1 MDTRVDAVRPTTDA
15 HPETSMTTTRP
26 DLGPLRGTERIA
38 CVIRLA
44 VGLLTFVMTAQFAP
58 SASALAVAAGVTA
71 VGWSVLMF
79 IALRSD
85 LAPDQVGRLAS
96 WSHWFDIVLAL
107 SVYAVFLPDPEA
119 TPVAA
124 LPLLAYRLA
133 LRHGTAG
140 LVAGAVAFV
149 GLVAGRIAFTRVA
162 QGEFLVRPPMLMAWA
177 LTATLVLVLASEAR
191 SRAAAARAAGEH
203 REVRV
208 ASDDAAATSQP
219 AALRADRPRTVHVP
233 APSTGDER
241 LDSLAACLALKVE
254 TPQPVRLTD
263 RELEVLVLL
272 GEGHSYGAIASGLFI
287 SQSTVRNHV
296 HNLRAKL
303 DLSDRAD
310 LQKLAQAVAARSA
323 VAAAGSGAPQPSAR
337 TPAEAEPIAGAQPG
351 GIRPDG
357 GAAMG
362 PRRRPAPR

>member
-1 MDTRVDAVRPTTDA
+1 MDTRVDALRPTADA
-15 HPETSMTTTRP
+15 HPEAAMTTARP

-58 SASALAVAAGVTA
+58 LASALAVAAGVTA

-96 WSHWFDIVLAL
+96 WSHYFDIVLAL

-140 LVAGAVAFV
+140 LVAGALSFV
-149 GLVAGRIAFTRVA
+149 GLVVGRIAFTRVSE
-162 QGEFLVRPPMLMAWA
+162 GEFLVRPPMLMAWA

-191 SRAAAARAAGEH
+191 SRAAAARAGGARSDEAIPNV
-203 REVRV
+203 EARV
-208 ASDDAAATSQP
+208 GSDDAAATSLPTALRTDSPLAVTALGTVGPPSVHGP
-219 AALRADRPRTVHVP
+219 AA
-233 APSTGDER
+233 STGDER

-272 GEGHSYGAIASGLFI
+272 GEGHSYGAIASRLFI

-310 LQKLAQAVAARSA
+310 LQKLARAVAARSGGPGA
-323 VAAAGSGAPQPSAR
+323 VPGAVQPVGKDAGWG
-337 TPAEAEPIAGAQPG
+337 
-351 GIRPDG
+351 
-357 GAAMG
+357 
-362 PRRRPAPR
+362 

>member
-1 MDTRVDAVRPTTDA
+1 
-15 HPETSMTTTRP
+15 MTTARP

-38 CVIRLA
+38 CVLRLA

-58 SASALAVAAGVTA
+58 LASALAVAAGVTA

-124 LPLLAYRLA
+124 LPLLAFRLA

-140 LVAGAVAFV
+140 LVAGAMAFV

-162 QGEFLVRPPMLMAWA
+162 EGEFLVRPPMLMAWA

-191 SRAAAARAAGEH
+191 SRASAARAAGTRSDEASPH
-203 REVRV
+203 SEVRV
-208 ASDDAAATSQP
+208 APDDVAATSLP
-219 AALRADRPRTVHVP
+219 TALRADSPGPVSGPGTVGDPPPVHVP

-272 GEGHSYGAIASGLFI
+272 GEGHSYGAIASRLFI

-303 DLSDRAD
+303 DLADRAD
-310 LQKLAQAVAARSA
+310 LQKLARAVAARSA
-323 VAAAGSGAPQPSAR
+323 APAAGSGA
-337 TPAEAEPIAGAQPG
+337 AQPVG
-351 GIRPDG
+351 TDARWG
-357 GAAMG
+357 
-362 PRRRPAPR
+362 

>member
-1 MDTRVDAVRPTTDA
+1 MDTRVDAVRPTADA
-15 HPETSMTTTRP
+15 HPEAAMTTARP

-38 CVIRLA
+38 CVLRLA

-58 SASALAVAAGVTA
+58 LSSALAVAAGVTA

-162 QGEFLVRPPMLMAWA
+162 EGEFLVRPPMLMAWA

-191 SRAAAARAAGEH
+191 SRAAAARAA
-203 REVRV
+203 
-208 ASDDAAATSQP
+208 TSLP
-219 AALRADRPRTVHVP
+219 TAPRADNPVAVNALGTVSGPPVHDP

-272 GEGHSYGAIASGLFI
+272 GEGHSYGAIASRLFI

-310 LQKLAQAVAARSA
+310 LQRLAHAVAARSA
-323 VAAAGSGAPQPSAR
+323 VPAAGPGA
-337 TPAEAEPIAGAQPG
+337 AQPPG
-351 GIRPDG
+351 KDAGWG
-357 GAAMG
+357 
-362 PRRRPAPR
+362 